1 MWLIELLRTCAVP
14 PGCASEIIDGMCTR
28 RSTLLASAMVIV
40 LSLTACGSA
49 ERTGTSF
56 CQQLAKEIPSI
67 ALPMETSDDIKAMV
81 ARYTRLLE
89 RAPLTIEGDLAIL
102 TDLLRQA
109 ANLNPK
115 NSTEVQSLADA
126 SYAANKSSLAVREWV
141 KSTCAVDISTGLTI
155 EPPRLPTTT
164 VATTTSTTVAPAPPA
179 VSE

>member
-1 MWLIELLRTCAVP
+1 
-14 PGCASEIIDGMCTR
+14 
-28 RSTLLASAMVIV
+28 MVIV

-67 ALPMETSDDIKAMV
+67 ALPMETSDDIKTMV
-81 ARYTRLLE
+81 SRYNRLLE

-115 NSTEVQSLADA
+115 NSTQVQALADA

-164 VATTTSTTVAPAPPA
+164 VATTTTTTVATETTVASEPPA
-179 VSE
+179 ASE